1 MSTTA
6 LRPLSIGLSLLAGGA
21 ASGDTLLL
29 QRPPV
34 DPAAGP
40 D

>member
-6 LRPLSIGLSLLAGGA
+6 LRPLPIGLSLLPE
-21 ASGDTLLL
+21 
-29 QRPPV
+29 RVYPV